1 MPGLGSA
8 EGLLNVAVCN
18 WLQHFKNKQLSKRQR
33 AVGGQLA
40 NRQPQG

>member
-8 EGLLNVAVCN
+8 EGLLNVAVYQSA
-18 WLQHFKNKQLSKRQR
+18 LVHHEKQLSKRQR
-33 AVGGQLA
+33 AGGGQLA

>member
-8 EGLLNVAVCN
+8 EGLLNVAVCQ
-18 WLQHFKNKQLSKRQR
+18 LASAHHNKQLSKRQP
-33 AVGGQLA
+33 AVRGQLA